1 MTVFKLFYH
10 IFIYDDAK
18 MMCLWDYEWFE
29 MYLGRL
35 FVEHCDGKWI
45 NISGKSIKSLSH
57 RECNS
62 YGFPDFIARAFT
74 KWAKSP
80 KKSAVSKSV

>member
-45 NISGKSIKSLSH
+45 NISGKSI
-57 RECNS
+57 
-62 YGFPDFIARAFT
+62 
-74 KWAKSP
+74 
-80 KKSAVSKSV
+80 